1 MKRLGIT
8 FCGCIFALSVAGNSF
23 AQDVKVGTLFDHSGA
38 LQDWGERH
46 QNAAELAA
54 EQLNRAGWTI
64 SLVHGDSQ
72 SSAEAAK
79 KAALRLVEEDKVLAI
94 LGSSSSGVVV
104 PVAESV
110 TIPHG
115 ILMISPG
122 ATAPYISTLQDD
134 QGKDLLF
141 RTCPSDKLQGVVLGK
156 LAAGLYS
163 TASILYVDNPYGQGL
178 ARQFQHSFEKR
189 GGLATMV
196 PHGEEVAS
204 SYVSELRS
212 AFSRKYGSKPM
223 LAGKFDVLCA
233 FSYPEH
239 AKIYIKEGIE
249 VFHGKNFLFSDGTKS
264 EKLIQE
270 VGADKLEG
278 MMGTAPGGG
287 SGSGFEK
294 FKAFYTVKYADFP
307 ASPFIANAYDAAALV
322 GLASYAVQ
330 AKGQELSSQSIRDQL
345 REVANPP
352 GIFVGPGEFETAF
365 RLLDMGKAINYE
377 GASGN
382 VDFDSNGDV
391 VTPIE
396 VWKIENGKIV
406 TFRIESQI
414 PEE

>member
-1 MKRLGIT
+1 MKRLAII
-8 FCGCIFALSVAGNSF
+8 FCGFIFAISTGSNAV
-23 AQDVKVGTLFDHSGA
+23 AQDLKVGTLFDHSGA
-38 LQDWGERH
+38 LKDWGERH

-54 EQLNRAGWTI
+54 EQLKKAGWTM
-64 SLVHGDSQ
+64 SLVHADSQ
-72 SSAEAAK
+72 SSA
-79 KAALRLVEEDKVLAI
+79 KAAQNAALQLIEEDNVLAI

-110 TIPHG
+110 TIPHN

-122 ATAPYISTLQDD
+122 ATAPYISTLKDD

-141 RTCPSDKLQGVVLGK
+141 RTSPSDKLQGVVLGK

-163 TASILYVDNPYGQGL
+163 TASVLYVDNPYGQGL
-178 ARQFQHSFEKR
+178 ARQFQQSFEKR

-196 PHGEEVAS
+196 PHGEEVMP
-204 SYVSELRS
+204 SYVNELRS
-212 AFSRKYGSKPM
+212 AFSRKYGTKPM

-239 AKIYIKEGIE
+239 AKMYIKEGIE

-270 VGADKLEG
+270 IGAEKLEG
-278 MMGTAPGGG
+278 MMGTAPGSG

-294 FKAFYTVKYADFP
+294 FKVFYTTQHGDFP
-307 ASPFIANAYDAAALV
+307 SSPFIANAYDATVLL
-322 GLASYAVQ
+322 GLASYAVK
-330 AKGQELSSQSIRDQL
+330 AKGLKLTSKNIRDQL

-352 GIFVGPGEFETAF
+352 GVFVAPGEFETAF
-365 RLLDMGKAINYE
+365 KLLDMGQPINYE

-382 VDFDSNGDV
+382 VDFDNNGDV

-414 PEE
+414 PAE